1 MTKRS
6 VVVLAAVQLAAP
18 AFAHAQAAIPVA
30 RPVPLYDLPP
40 PPPPPPPPVEPGQEL
55 LDEDPP
61 PMPDL
66 PPPPDTGPPPP
77 PVVTVT
83 ETERPTFSK
92 PPPVPSLRRTGFH
105 LGTTY
110 GLEVARDGASS
121 FAMGGGA
128 QLGVEVYWPWIAI
141 ELGLAVQAYGDTSTM
156 PDHGFWEAH
165 PIAYLKKPFKDGV
178 WEFFVGYGVSPA
190 SLHAG
195 DFAGDQNLHV
205 VEAGFEDRTTWMY
218 SRLFVRWYAPFDGD
232 LLGAPTAIVGASV
245 GLFHLSKQK
254 H

>member
-1 MTKRS
+1 MTKRLL
-6 VVVLAAVQLAAP
+6 VTFAVGAVAAP
-18 AFAHAQAAIPVA
+18 TLAHAQGAMPVA

-40 PPPPPPPPVEPGQEL
+40 PPPEPPPPVDPSQEI

-66 PPPPDTGPPPP
+66 PPAPDSGPPPP
-77 PVVTVT
+77 PAVTVSDAD
-83 ETERPTFSK
+83 RPTFTRPS
-92 PPPVPSLRRTGFH
+92 PVPSLRRTGFH

-110 GLEVARDGASS
+110 GFEVARDGGSS

-128 QLGVEVYWPWIAI
+128 QLGVEIYWPQIAI
-141 ELGLAVQAYGDTSTM
+141 ELGVAVQAHGDTTTM

-165 PIAYLKKPFKDGV
+165 PMVYLKRPFKDGV
-178 WEFFVGYGVSPA
+178 WEFFAGYGASPA
-190 SLHAG
+190 SFHAG
-195 DFAGDQNLHV
+195 DFAGDEAMHV
-205 VEAGFEDRTTWMY
+205 LEAGFEDRTKWMY

-232 LLGAPTAIVGASV
+232 LFGSPTAIVGASV
-245 GLFHLSKQK
+245 GLFHFSKQK